1 MIDSMMNSDWTRWG
15 HSRPPTG
22 RVALRGMVGNRRR
35 HPQSARH
42 SKNACARRGA
52 VAVEGAIV
60 LIVFFMVMFAL
71 FDIGLAVV
79 RYNMLSLAAR
89 SAARAAVVHGSEAP
103 PQLTTWGPESY
114 SGTAADGSEVA
125 QVAAPYLTTMDLGSV
140 SITMT
145 WPDEDV
151 QADDRVTVKMSYRNV
166 PLTPLLSGLG
176 TMTLS
181 ATSTMRIV
189 H

>member
-1 MIDSMMNSDWTRWG
+1 MRHQDSR
-15 HSRPPTG
+15 
-22 RVALRGMVGNRRR
+22 A
-35 HPQSARH
+35 
-42 SKNACARRGA
+42 ACSFKTSHARRGA
-52 VAVEGAIV
+52 AAVEVAVVAT
-60 LIVFFMVMFAL
+60 VFFMVMFAL
-71 FDIGLAVV
+71 LDIGLAVV

-89 SAARAAVVHGSEAP
+89 SAARAAVVHGSDAP
-103 PQLTTWGPESY
+103 PEQTTWGPSDY

-151 QADDRVTVKMSYRNV
+151 QADDRVTVKMSYQNV
-166 PLTPLLSGLG
+166 PLTPLLSGLT
-176 TMTLS
+176 TMTIS